1 MFSLQGSIHHHT
13 TGRTGNGGDDD
24 DLFISVT
31 ENKNKTCGV
40 PSRRLCAMRTRSGA
54 GSGMTQ
60 SGKRF
65 SWRVA
70 LRQLQGYG
78 SGWTASGKRYS
89 ARLARLA
96 NRTTTSSTCP
106 FVFSS
111 ILFLSPQRQ
120 RQKQRQRRRRQ
131 GRQGRQLQSPNVA
144 DAVSDED
151 QDFDAD
157 FTATTDVAGEAGPP
171 YRQLEAGWV
180 SMGSGKRRKLDTL
193 RESGN
198 NGSTQSDPFA
208 FRRGYV
214 CVLTTCGKR
223 FKASLHV

>member
-1 MFSLQGSIHHHT
+1 
-13 TGRTGNGGDDD
+13 
-24 DLFISVT
+24 
-31 ENKNKTCGV
+31 
-40 PSRRLCAMRTRSGA
+40 MRTRPRA
-54 GSGMTQ
+54 GSGMTG
-60 SGKRF
+60 SGQRF

-70 LRQLQGYG
+70 LRGLQGYG
-78 SGWTASGKRYS
+78 SVWTASGKRYS
-89 ARLARLA
+89 ARL
-96 NRTTTSSTCP
+96 NTTPDTTTSSTSP
-106 FVFSS
+106 FLFSS
-111 ILFLSPQRQ
+111 ILLSPQRQ
-120 RQKQRQRRRRQ
+120 RRRRRQ

-144 DAVSDED
+144 VAASDEP

-157 FTATTDVAGEAGPP
+157 FTTTDVAEEAGPP
-171 YRQLEAGWV
+171 CRQLKAGWV

-214 CVLTTCGKR
+214 CVLTASGKR

>member
-13 TGRTGNGGDDD
+13 PDQTGNGGDEI
-24 DLFISVT
+24 FSVK
-31 ENKNKTCGV
+31 ENKTCGV
-40 PSRRLCAMRTRSGA
+40 PSRRLCAIRTRRRA
-54 GSGMTQ
+54 GSGITE
-60 SGKRF
+60 SGRRF

-70 LRQLQGYG
+70 LRGLQGYG

-89 ARLARLA
+89 ARLA
-96 NRTTTSSTCP
+96 NRNGKTTPDTTTSSTCP
-106 FVFSS
+106 FLFSS

-120 RQKQRQRRRRQ
+120 RRRR
-131 GRQGRQLQSPNVA
+131 RQGRQLQSPNVA
-144 DAVSDED
+144 DAVSDEP

-157 FTATTDVAGEAGPP
+157 FTTTTDVAGEAGPP
-171 YRQLEAGWV
+171 CRQLKAGWV
-180 SMGSGKRRKLDTL
+180 SMALSGGKRRKLDTL
-193 RESGN
+193 GGSGN

-214 CVLTTCGKR
+214 CVPTACGKR

>member
-13 TGRTGNGGDDD
+13 PDQTGNGGDEI
-24 DLFISVT
+24 FSVK
-31 ENKNKTCGV
+31 ENKTCGV
-40 PSRRLCAMRTRSGA
+40 PSRRLCAIRTRRRA
-54 GSGMTQ
+54 GSGITE
-60 SGKRF
+60 SGRRF

-70 LRQLQGYG
+70 LRGLQGYG

-89 ARLARLA
+89 ARLA
-96 NRTTTSSTCP
+96 NRNGKTTPDTTTSSTISP
-106 FVFSS
+106 FQFSS
-111 ILFLSPQRQ
+111 ILLSPQRQ
-120 RQKQRQRRRRQ
+120 RRRL

-144 DAVSDED
+144 VAASDEP

-157 FTATTDVAGEAGPP
+157 FTTTDVAGETGP
-171 YRQLEAGWV
+171 AGWV
-180 SMGSGKRRKLDTL
+180 SMGSGKRRKLDTF
-193 RESGN
+193 RESDD

-214 CVLTTCGKR
+214 CVLMTCGKR